1 MDLATGARDVKGTDM
16 ALDLARTAA
25 QIDEMAATLKGRR
38 GDKRARLERAMMAAQ
53 ALDPQEY
60 EARRLQLGTQVNRPP
75 PKITENPCLAYAPPS
90 LPSDYAVVGVDGSH
104 IDVSRH
110 LAARCYLINIGG
122 IALRY
127 GATPQASAFSE
138 PRLYADEDELVI
150 RDEYAPQHQETVSG
164 ALLDAKRA
172 VEEALALANELERLP
187 ADAPALGLMDGSL
200 IMFGMHRH
208 PDFAR
213 RQLIDEGFVAA
224 MDAVRGLAQE
234 REVAAA
240 SYISLPR
247 SADVASALRLVDGDY
262 PARADADVGDDA
274 GGVMDR
280 ELFAMT
286 LAAGERTPVFRSNA
300 PIVRDHYGK
309 HGVCFFYMRTE
320 EEIGR
325 VELPDWAADDETL
338 LALVHGLVVEQCRLG
353 PGYPVALKEAHE
365 QAVVT
370 GADRQY
376 FVGLVEAALSDNGL
390 PVYSS
395 EKNNSKRY
403 RWL

>member
-1 MDLATGARDVKGTDM
+1 MTTGAGDGKRTNM
-16 ALDLARTAA
+16 ALDLTRTAA
-25 QIDEMAATLKGRR
+25 QIDEMAIMLRERR
-38 GDKRARLERAMMAAQ
+38 GDKRARLERAMAAAQ

-60 EARRLQLGTQVNRPP
+60 EMRRQQLGSHVGRPP
-75 PKITENPCLAYAPPS
+75 PTITENPCVAYAPPP
-90 LPSDYAVVGVDGSH
+90 LPPDYAVVGVDGSH

-127 GATPQASAFSE
+127 GATPYASAFSE

-172 VEEALALANELERLP
+172 VEEALALARELERLP

-208 PDFAR
+208 TDFAR
-213 RQLIDEGFVAA
+213 RQLIDDGFAAA
-224 MDAVRGLAQE
+224 MDAIRGLASE

-247 SADVASALRLVDGDY
+247 SADVASALRLVDGAY
-262 PARADADVGDDA
+262 PAHPDADAGDDG
-274 GGVMDR
+274 GGVLDR
-280 ELFAMT
+280 ELFART
-286 LAAGERTPVFRSNA
+286 LAAGERTPVFGSNA
-300 PIVRDHYGK
+300 NIVREHYGEQ
-309 HGVCFFYMRTE
+309 GVCFFYLRTE

-325 VELPDWAADDETL
+325 VELPDWAANDEAL

-376 FVGLVEAALSDNGL
+376 FAGLVEAALLDSGL

>member
-1 MDLATGARDVKGTDM
+1 M
-16 ALDLARTAA
+16 ALDLTRTAA
-25 QIDEMAATLKGRR
+25 QIDEMAIMLRERR
-38 GDKRARLERAMMAAQ
+38 GDKHARLERAMAAAQ

-60 EARRLQLGTQVNRPP
+60 EARRIQLGTHINRPP
-75 PKITENPCLAYAPPS
+75 PTITENPCVAYAPPP
-90 LPSDYAVVGVDGSH
+90 LPPDYAVVGVDGSH

-122 IALRY
+122 ISLRY
-127 GATPQASAFSE
+127 GGAPQASAFSE

-150 RDEYAPQHQETVSG
+150 RDEYAPQQKETISG

-172 VEEALALANELERLP
+172 VEEAQALARRLERLP

-208 PDFAR
+208 PDFVR
-213 RQLIDEGFVAA
+213 RQLIDDGFAAA
-224 MDAVRGLAQE
+224 MDAIRELASE

-247 SADVASALRLVDGDY
+247 SSDVASALRLVDGAY
-262 PARADADVGDDA
+262 PAHPGADPDDEG
-274 GGVMDR
+274 GGVLDR
-280 ELFAMT
+280 ELFART
-286 LAAGERTPVFRSNA
+286 LAAGERTPVFGSNA
-300 PIVRDHYGK
+300 PIVREHYGEQ
-309 HGVCFFYMRTE
+309 GVCFFYLRTE

-325 VELPDWAADDETL
+325 VELPDWAAEDEAL
-338 LALVHGLVVEQCRLG
+338 LALVHALVAEQCRLG

>member
-1 MDLATGARDVKGTDM
+1 MATGAGDAKGTDM

-25 QIDEMAATLKGRR
+25 QIDEMAAMLKGRR
-38 GDKRARLERAMMAAQ
+38 GDKRARLERALAAAR
-53 ALDPQEY
+53 ALDTQEY
-60 EARRLQLGTQVNRPP
+60 EARRLQLGERMNRPP
-75 PKITENPCLAYAPPS
+75 PKITENPCVAYAPPP

-127 GATPQASAFSE
+127 GATPQASAFSA

-150 RDEYAPQHQETVSG
+150 RDMCAPQHQETVSG

-172 VEEALALANELERLP
+172 VEEALALAHELERLP

-224 MDAVRGLAQE
+224 MDAVRELARE

-247 SADVASALRLVDGDY
+247 SADVAGVLRLADGDY
-262 PARADADVGDDA
+262 PARADSDVGEDV
-274 GGVMDR
+274 GGGIMDR

-309 HGVCFFYMRTE
+309 HGICFFYLRTE

-325 VELPDWAADDETL
+325 VELPDWAADDEAL
-338 LALVHGLVVEQCRLG
+338 LALVHALVVEQCRLG

>member
-1 MDLATGARDVKGTDM
+1 M

-25 QIDEMAATLKGRR
+25 QIDEMAAMLKGRR
-38 GDKRARLERAMMAAQ
+38 GDKRARLERALAAAR

-60 EARRLQLGTQVNRPP
+60 ETRWLQLGERMNRPP
-75 PKITENPCLAYAPPS
+75 PMIYENPCVAYAPPP

-122 IALRY
+122 ISLRY
-127 GATPQASAFSE
+127 GATPQASAFSA

-150 RDEYAPQHQETVSG
+150 RDMCAPQHQETVSG

-172 VEEALALANELERLP
+172 VEEALALAHELERLP

-224 MDAVRGLAQE
+224 MDAVRELAQE

-247 SADVASALRLVDGDY
+247 SADVASALQLVNGDY
-262 PARADADVGDDA
+262 PARADADLGDGDVG
-274 GGVMDR
+274 GGIMDR

-300 PIVRDHYGK
+300 PIVREHYGK
-309 HGVCFFYMRTE
+309 HGICFFYLRTE
-320 EEIGR
+320 EEMGR
-325 VELPDWAADDETL
+325 VELPDWAANDEAL
-338 LALVHGLVVEQCRLG
+338 LALVHALVVEQCRLG

-376 FVGLVEAALSDNGL
+376 FVGLVEAALLDNGL

>member
-1 MDLATGARDVKGTDM
+1 M
-16 ALDLARTAA
+16 ALDLTRTAA
-25 QIDEMAATLKGRR
+25 QIDEMAVELSKRR
-38 GDKRARLERAMMAAQ
+38 GDKRARLERAIAAAQ

-60 EARRLQLGTQVNRPP
+60 EARRIQLGAQLNRPP
-75 PKITENPCLAYAPPS
+75 PTIRENPCVAYAPPP
-90 LPSDYAVVGVDGSH
+90 LPPDYAVVGVDGSH

-127 GATPQASAFSE
+127 GATPHASAFSE

-150 RDEYAPQHQETVSG
+150 RDEYAPQREETVSG

-172 VEEALALANELERLP
+172 VEEAQALASQLERLP
-187 ADAPALGLMDGSL
+187 AHAPALGLMDGSL

-208 PDFAR
+208 PDFVR
-213 RQLIDEGFVAA
+213 RQLIDHGFVAA
-224 MDAVRGLAQE
+224 MDRMRDLAQE

-247 SADVASALRLVDGDY
+247 SADVASALHLTDCPY
-262 PARADADVGDDA
+262 PAPPDADLREDA
-274 GGVMDR
+274 YGGVMDR

-300 PIVRDHYGK
+300 PIVQEHYRRN
-309 HGVCFFYMRTE
+309 GVCFFYLRTE

-325 VELPDWAADDETL
+325 VELPDWAADDEAL
-338 LALVHGLVVEQCRLG
+338 LALVHALVVEQCRLG

-376 FVGLVEAALSDNGL
+376 FVGLVEAALSDNRL